1 MLVDFGILDLAP
13 EKILAFRP
21 SEASQ
26 QHSEDLMKKLH
37 DGSINDAEQ
46 AELNYYLE
54 FDHMLRLMK
63 ARAAEVLGTRAA

>member
-46 AELNYYLE
+46 AELNYY
-54 FDHMLRLMK
+54 
-63 ARAAEVLGTRAA
+63 